1 MRVEWHNDNGFK
13 VLIKINFMLL
23 NIIESARTKSWPSKN
38 VFSNGLSKIQ
48 NERAKMQWSLS
59 WIAMPFQVFDP
70 YVISFD
76 FYLTSFTWFDPHDE
90 GLIRPHLTLI
100 WPHLISFDPHL
111 TSFDLIWPIYTSFDL
126 FWPHL
131 ISFDLNLTSIF
142 SCPKGL
148 KLKDPSVRVS
158 YCTCGR
164 KCKWSNT
171 NSCV

>member
-1 MRVEWHNDNGFK
+1 MREEWHNDNGFK

-76 FYLTSFTWFDPHDE
+76 FYLTSFTWFDPH
-90 GLIRPHLTLI
+90 PT
-100 WPHLISFDPHL
+100 SFDSHL
-111 TSFDLIWPIYTSFDL
+111 TSFDLIWPSFNLIRPHLTHLYFIWPLLTSFDL
-126 FWPHL
+126 IWP
-131 ISFDLNLTSIF
+131 
-142 SCPKGL
+142 
-148 KLKDPSVRVS
+148 
-158 YCTCGR
+158 
-164 KCKWSNT
+164 
-171 NSCV
+171 